1 MNKFTKSSCVLL
13 TNKEKLENR
22 NTTCFW
28 KESKTCEKTMDKFK
42 NIYTLKSRK
51 KKTNKYTMTTEQ
63 DSKVWTLSTNWPT
76 DSSNPNQNHNW
87 LLGYKSINLFQNGNM
102 YKESRTAKTF
112 LKKTKFGWLV
122 LGHQDFLKKK
132 KKKIEDMRGRRE
144 DRGQNRTQSWAADL
158 CRHGHCDSGTKTSE
172 RESVR
177 GRSDAHAD
185 GTVHPEEGASPAPH
199 DSSTAHH
206 RPKCEATKHTQQNIR
221 GDYCEL
227 SLRIYFSDRRLGVQ
241 TIQEKKFLLL
251 KWCR

>member
-132 KKKIEDMRGRRE
+132 KKKKNRGHEGQAWGQRTEQNAELSSRPVQTRSLWLRDQDKRE
-144 DRGQNRTQSWAADL
+144 GKRPRQEWRT
-158 CRHGHCDSGTKTSE
+158 CGRHCAP
-172 RESVR
+172 R
-177 GRSDAHAD
+177 GRSESRATRLKHS
-185 GTVHPEEGASPAPH
+185 ASPP
-199 DSSTAHH
+199 
-206 RPKCEATKHTQQNIR
+206 
-221 GDYCEL
+221 
-227 SLRIYFSDRRLGVQ
+227 
-241 TIQEKKFLLL
+241 
-251 KWCR
+251 

>member
-1 MNKFTKSSCVLL
+1 
-13 TNKEKLENR
+13 
-22 NTTCFW
+22 
-28 KESKTCEKTMDKFK
+28 MDKFK

-132 KKKIEDMRGRRE
+132 KKKKKKSRTWGAGVRTE
-144 DRGQNRTQSWAADL
+144 DRTERRAEQQTCADTVTVTQGPRQARGKASAAGVTHMRTAL
-158 CRHGHCDSGTKTSE
+158 CTPRKERVPRHTTQAQRITALNVKPRNIHNKT
-172 RESVR
+172 
-177 GRSDAHAD
+177 
-185 GTVHPEEGASPAPH
+185 
-199 DSSTAHH
+199 
-206 RPKCEATKHTQQNIR
+206 
-221 GDYCEL
+221 
-227 SLRIYFSDRRLGVQ
+227 
-241 TIQEKKFLLL
+241 
-251 KWCR
+251 

>member
-112 LKKTKFGWLV
+112 LNGSQRKGLKD
-122 LGHQDFLKKK
+122 LGQDVSASHGPYVDFAHFL
-132 KKKIEDMRGRRE
+132 ED
-144 DRGQNRTQSWAADL
+144 
-158 CRHGHCDSGTKTSE
+158 
-172 RESVR
+172 
-177 GRSDAHAD
+177 
-185 GTVHPEEGASPAPH
+185 
-199 DSSTAHH
+199 HH
-206 RPKCEATKHTQQNIR
+206 
-221 GDYCEL
+221 
-227 SLRIYFSDRRLGVQ
+227 
-241 TIQEKKFLLL
+241 
-251 KWCR
+251 